1 MTRPSTQDQFNKASN
16 RNDGKQKPKYPPPFS
31 IRLTW
36 EERAYLERVC
46 GSTPWSTYIR
56 KVALGGAETRRTR
69 KHRQPRADDA
79 ALSRALG
86 ALGKSRLGS
95 NLNQIAKAANRGTL
109 PITPELL
116 EELNAACAEFRALRS
131 AIIEALGLKAVE

>member
-1 MTRPSTQDQFNKASN
+1 MTRPSTQHAFSNASAG
-16 RNDGKQKPKYPPPFS
+16 DTAEKKPKYPPPFS

-56 KVALGGAETRRTR
+56 KVALSEAETPR
-69 KHRQPRADDA
+69 KRQTRQPKTDDA

-86 ALGKSRLGS
+86 ALGKSRLAS

-109 PITPELL
+109 PVTPELM

-131 AIIEALGLKAVE
+131 DIIEALGLKVRE